1 MGIATHLQGTID
13 NLKGVLHIDYGNNDI
28 VLSAEASARHLSD
41 PGKTTF
47 SGKVERLNA
56 TSTALPQLLQ
66 EILPE
71 RPGLAKRFSPI
82 GEWQF
87 FGEIDKNHDGLNANG
102 TLACYLG
109 EIQGNVSMNISDDD
123 HIDVFSLNGELK
135 LSLIHI

>member
-87 FGEIDKNHDGLNANG
+87 FGEIDKNHDGLTQTAHSPVTWGKYKG
-102 TLACYLG
+102 TSA
-109 EIQGNVSMNISDDD
+109 
-123 HIDVFSLNGELK
+123 
-135 LSLIHI
+135 